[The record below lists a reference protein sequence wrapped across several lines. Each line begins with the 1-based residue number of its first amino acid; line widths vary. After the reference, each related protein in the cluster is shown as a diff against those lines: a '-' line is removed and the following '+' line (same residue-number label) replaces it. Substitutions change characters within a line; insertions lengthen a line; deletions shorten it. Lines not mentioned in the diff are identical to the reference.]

1 MFTLREVMMR
11 GIANLISALLIVL
24 AGGTPS
30 LAQTA
35 RIAVGA
41 ASVAHL
47 PGWMA
52 VEGGYFSREGLHP
65 ELIFIRGGPQTV
77 AALLGGDVSLAQVY
91 SQPLLSAKLGGA
103 DTAILAGLINQPL
116 FSLMSVP
123 SIERPQDLRGKKMGI
138 TTFGSA
144 SDLALRLA
152 LTKWGL
158 KPETDVSILQI
169 RGIPEILGA
178 LQSGGIDAGIVSPPT
193 NMMAVKAGFRELA
206 YLPKLGISFQHTTL
220 STTRRYIARNREMT
234 IKILKAY
241 VGGIR
246 RIKSDKPFALK
257 VLSKN
262 FRTSDRE
269 VLEYTYNSAANLFQ
283 ELPYPTLQG
292 IQSTLDFLG
301 EKDPKARQAKPAEF
315 VDTTLL
321 EQIEKSGL

>member
-1 MFTLREVMMR
+1 MR
-11 GIANLISALLIVL
+11 GIVKLISVLVVL
-24 AGGTPS
+24 ASGAPS
-30 LAQTA
+30 LAQTV

-77 AALLGGDVSLAQVY
+77 AALLGGDVSLVQVY

-103 DTAILAGLINQPL
+103 DTVILAGLINQPL
-116 FSLMSVP
+116 FSVMSVP
-123 SIERPQDLRGKKMGI
+123 AVGRPEDLRGKRMGI

-144 SDLALRLA
+144 TDLALRLA
-152 LTKWGL
+152 LKKWGL
-158 KPETDVSILQI
+158 NPESDVTILQI

-178 LQSGGIDAGIVSPPT
+178 LQSGAIDAGIVSPPT
-193 NMMAVKAGFRELA
+193 NIMALKAGFRELA

-220 STTRRYIARNREMT
+220 STTRRYLSRNREVA
-234 IKILKAY
+234 IRILKSYTA
-241 VGGIR
+241 GIR
-246 RIKSDKPFALK
+246 RIKSDRPFSLK
-257 VLSKN
+257 VLSKY

-269 VLEYTYNSAANLFQ
+269 VLDYTYESAVHLFQ
-283 ELPYPTLQG
+283 EIPYPTLQG

-301 EKDPKARQAKPAEF
+301 EKDAKARQAKPAEF

-321 EQIEKSGL
+321 DEIEKSGF

>member
-1 MFTLREVMMR
+1 MMR
-11 GIANLISALLIVL
+11 GIANMMSALLIVF
-24 AGGTPS
+24 AGGTLS
-30 LAQTA
+30 WAQTA

-52 VEGGYFSREGLHP
+52 VEGGYFAREGLHP

-103 DTAILAGLINQPL
+103 DTTILAGLINQPL

-123 SIERPQDLRGKKMGI
+123 SIEQPQDLRGKKMGI
-138 TTFGSA
+138 TMFGSA

-152 LTKWGL
+152 LIKWGL
-158 KPETDVSILQI
+158 KPEADVSILQI

-220 STTRRYIARNREMT
+220 SITRRYVARNREMA
-234 IKILKAY
+234 IK
-241 VGGIR
+241 VCGR
-246 RIKSDKPFALK
+246 
-257 VLSKN
+257 
-262 FRTSDRE
+262 
-269 VLEYTYNSAANLFQ
+269 NSQDQ
-283 ELPYPTLQG
+283 E
-292 IQSTLDFLG
+292 
-301 EKDPKARQAKPAEF
+301 
-315 VDTTLL
+315 
-321 EQIEKSGL
+321 

>member
-1 MFTLREVMMR
+1 MR
-11 GIANLISALLIVL
+11 DIAQLISVLLTVF
-24 AGGTPS
+24 ACGTPS
-30 LAQTA
+30 FAQTA

-47 PGWMA
+47 PGWVA

-91 SQPLLSAKLGGA
+91 SQPLLSAKLSGA
-103 DTAILAGLINQPL
+103 DTVILAGLINQPL

-123 SIERPQDLRGKKMGI
+123 SVARPENLRGKKMGI

-152 LTKWGL
+152 LKKWGL
-158 KPETDVSILQI
+158 NPETDVSILQI

-178 LQSGGIDAGIVSPPT
+178 LQSGAIDAGIVSPPT
-193 NMMAVKAGFRELA
+193 NIMAIKAGFRELA

-220 STTRRYIARNREMT
+220 STTRRYISRNREMT
-234 IKILKAY
+234 IRILKSYIA
-241 VGGIR
+241 GIR
-246 RIKSDKPFALK
+246 RIKSDRPFSLK
-257 VLSKN
+257 VLSKY
-262 FRTSDRE
+262 FRTTDRE
-269 VLEYTYNSAANLFQ
+269 VLDYTYDSAVHLFQ
-283 ELPYPTLQG
+283 EMPYPTLQG

-301 EKDPKARQAKPAEF
+301 EKDPKARQAKPADF

-321 EQIEKSGL
+321 EDIQKSGF

>member
-1 MFTLREVMMR
+1 MR
-11 GIANLISALLIVL
+11 VTVKLLSALLTIL
-24 AGGTPS
+24 ACGGSPC

-52 VEGGYFSREGLHP
+52 VEGGYFSRQGLNP
-65 ELIFIRGGPQTV
+65 ELIYIRGGPQTV

-91 SQPLLSAKLGGA
+91 SQPLLSAKLSGT
-103 DTAILAGLINQPL
+103 DTVILAGLINQPL

-152 LTKWGL
+152 LRKWGL
-158 KPETDVSILQI
+158 NPETDVSILQI

-178 LQSGGIDAGIVSPPT
+178 LQAGAIHAGIVSPPT
-193 NMMAVKAGFRELA
+193 NIMATKAGFRELA

-220 STTRRYIARNREMT
+220 STTRRYVAGNRET
-234 IKILKAY
+234 AIKILRAY

-246 RIKSDKPFALK
+246 RIKSDKPFATK
-257 VLSKN
+257 VLSKYFKTN
-262 FRTSDRE
+262 DQE
-269 VLEYTYNSAANLFQ
+269 VLEYTYNSAVPLFQ
-283 ELPYPTLQG
+283 EIPYPTLQG

-301 EKDPKARQAKPAEF
+301 EKDPKARQAKPGEF

-321 EQIEKSGL
+321 EAIEKSGF